1 MLCDWLEKWIE
12 FPFNNSVVRLQ
23 GIQSSQTAE
32 LREIVAEQLLKWDKS
47 NDLWA
52 IVLLELSSNS
62 SSLSESYL
70 INGIPMQIKELI
82 DLGL

>member
-32 LREIVAEQLLKWDKS
+32 LQEIAAEQLLKWDKS

-82 DLGL
+82 DSGL